1 MRRRI
6 VNLALDGLAL
16 AASASYQGCI
26 WYNVN
31 SFFVRTTTS
40 RHSASR
46 ACYAIILTVSDP
58 ILCNKSIYIIVKR
71 NFLRDS
77 AARYHLPPP
86 ARASSTDDPMTH
98 LSRFSNGNAT
108 ARFWQKVTTGLFKRR
123 LHRVLTISDVIF
135 LDIST
140 IYITNITSSP
150 CDKVIHDLSTSSW
163 PHEHADPDAWH
174 LYFPAEEKFT

>member
-1 MRRRI
+1 MRRGYR
-6 VNLALDGLAL
+6 AL
-16 AASASYQGCI
+16 ARRDPRARRVRSLAAAGKRGDECASGDRSLRLGCLTSHRTDYQGCI

-123 LHRVLTISDVIF
+123 LHRVLDSKRRHILTYID
-135 LDIST
+135 DI
-140 IYITNITSSP
+140 
-150 CDKVIHDLSTSSW
+150 H
-163 PHEHADPDAWH
+163 HEDHF
-174 LYFPAEEKFT
+174 FPL

>member
-1 MRRRI
+1 MGGRGAVAAK
-6 VNLALDGLAL
+6 VNGFVWIRVIGCD
-16 AASASYQGCI
+16 ASCRSSTPAVAVVSPFKQCIDCLSTTYQGCI

-123 LHRVLTISDVIF
+123 LHRVLDSKRRHILTYID
-135 LDIST
+135 DI
-140 IYITNITSSP
+140 
-150 CDKVIHDLSTSSW
+150 H
-163 PHEHADPDAWH
+163 HEDHF
-174 LYFPAEEKFT
+174 FPL